1 MGRDQAM
8 RLVALWRDQPLTRVL
23 SSPFVRCVQTVE
35 PLAAALDL
43 DVEETEAL
51 AEGHADEA
59 LTLIEKLADQDAALC
74 THGDVI
80 PEVLQSLEA
89 RGVQILAQ
97 WQWRKGST
105 WVLHSEDGSLTRA
118 TYVPRPL

>member
-105 WVLHSEDGSLTRA
+105 WVLHSEDASLTRA